1 LVNNYY
7 ICSNVSTSEIREFTK
22 VNEIKV
28 EENKKLLLH
37 DQYNFQ
43 LHTIMYFVI
52 WKLFNQSHP
61 LETYNGPFQHDTLG
75 DKVLAK
81 FWSCKKAVQCIS
93 FTKIV
98 SQIFNI

>member
-1 LVNNYY
+1 M
-7 ICSNVSTSEIREFTK
+7 TSIIFNFIQSCTLLYG
-22 VNEIKV
+22 NSLIKV
-28 EENKKLLLH
+28 TH
-37 DQYNFQ
+37 
-43 LHTIMYFVI
+43 
-52 WKLFNQSHP
+52 W
-61 LETYNGPFQHDTLG
+61 ETYNGPFQHDTLG